1 MREFEISI
9 KFDPHGAQVRLDGYT
24 KDLIMNF
31 AVLAHNLSKRSGVP
45 LDFLAELV
53 RHGDELTDLIVKG
66 GIGIGI
72 DLSAIKQA
80 RGEK

>member
-1 MREFEISI
+1 MREFDISI
-9 KFDPHGAQVRLDGYT
+9 KSAPSGAQVHLEGYT

-31 AVLAHNLSKRSGVP
+31 AVLAHNLSKRSGIP

-66 GIGIGI
+66 GIGI
-72 DLSAIKQA
+72 DFSAIKQA

>member
-9 KFDPHGAQVRLDGYT
+9 KSDPHGAQVRLDGYT

-66 GIGIGI
+66 GIGI

>member
-9 KFDPHGAQVRLDGYT
+9 KSAPSGAQVRLEGHK

-31 AVLAHNLSKRSGVP
+31 AVLAHDLSKSSGIP
-45 LDFLAELV
+45 LDLLAELV
-53 RHGDELTDLIVKG
+53 RHGDELTDLIEKG
-66 GIGIGI
+66 SIGIG
-72 DLSAIKQA
+72 LSAIKQA

>member
-9 KFDPHGAQVRLDGYT
+9 KSTPNGAQVRLDGHK

-31 AVLAHNLSKRSGVP
+31 AVLAHDLSKSSGIP
-45 LDFLAELV
+45 LDLLAELV
-53 RHGDELTDLIVKG
+53 RHGDELTDLIEKG
-66 GIGIGI
+66 GIGI

>member
-1 MREFEISI
+1 MREVEMSI
-9 KFDPHGAQVRLDGYT
+9 KSTPNGAQVRLDGYT

-31 AVLAHNLSKRSGVP
+31 AVLAHNLSQRSGVP
-45 LDFLAELV
+45 LDLLAELV
-53 RHGDELTDLIVKG
+53 RHGDEFANLIVKG
-66 GIGIGI
+66 GIGI

>member
-1 MREFEISI
+1 MNEFEISI
-9 KFDPHGAQVRLDGYT
+9 KSAPGGAQVCLEGYT

-31 AVLAHNLSKRSGVP
+31 AVLAHDLSKRSGIP

-66 GIGIGI
+66 GI